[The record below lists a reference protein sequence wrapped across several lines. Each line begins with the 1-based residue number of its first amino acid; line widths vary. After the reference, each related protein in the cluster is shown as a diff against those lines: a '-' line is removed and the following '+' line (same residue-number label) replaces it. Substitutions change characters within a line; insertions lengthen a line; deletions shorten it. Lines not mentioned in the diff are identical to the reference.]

1 MLSIIQNLIYTAP
14 AVLIAICLHEFAHGF
29 VSYKL
34 GDPTPK
40 YEGRLSLNPLHHL
53 DPIGTLALIIFHFG
67 WAKPVMVNP
76 QYYKN
81 KKLGMVQVAIAGP
94 LMNFLVAFI
103 FLFFYTLFFKYSYVI
118 LNFIPTAI
126 YKYLLTLFIMTATIN
141 IGLGMFNLIP
151 VPPLDGSKVLN
162 AILPADKYFAYMKY
176 ENYGQIIILILL
188 FMGFLST
195 PLNYCVNRLMDGMLN
210 ILILIFGIG
219 I

>member
-1 MLSIIQNLIYTAP
+1 MLSTLQNLIYTVP
-14 AVLIAICLHEFAHGF
+14 AVLIAICFHEFAHGF

-40 YEGRLSLNPLHHL
+40 YEGRLSLNPLNHL
-53 DPIGTLALIIFHFG
+53 DPLGTLALILFHFG

-81 KKLGMVQVAIAGP
+81 KKLGMVEVALAGP
-94 LMNFLVAFI
+94 LMNFLIAFLSLLLYGV
-103 FLFFYTLFFKYSYVI
+103 FLKYGYYI
-118 LNFIPTAI
+118 KIPNFL
-126 YKYLLTLFIMTATIN
+126 YSYLLTFFVMTTTIN
-141 IGLGMFNLIP
+141 LGLGVFNLIP

-188 FMGFLST
+188 FTGHLT
-195 PLNYCVNRLMDGMLN
+195 RPLNYFITRLMDGMLN
-210 ILILIFGIG
+210 IVAFVLGMG
-219 I
+219 V

>member
-1 MLSIIQNLIYTAP
+1 MISTIQNLIYIVP
-14 AVLIAICLHEFAHGF
+14 AVLIAICFHEFTHGF

-40 YEGRLSLNPLHHL
+40 HEGRLSLNPLNHL
-53 DPIGTLALIIFHFG
+53 DPVGTLALIFFHFG

-81 KKLGMVQVAIAGP
+81 KKLGMVQVALAGP
-94 LMNFLVAFI
+94 LTNFLIAFLA
-103 FLFFYTLFFKYSYVI
+103 FLLYGICLKYINY
-118 LNFIPTAI
+118 TAI
-126 YKYLLTLFIMTATIN
+126 QNPIYQYLLTLLVLTARIN
-141 IGLGMFNLIP
+141 LGLGVFNLIP

-188 FMGFLST
+188 FTGFLT
-195 PLNYCVNRLMDGMLN
+195 RPLNYFITRLMDGMLN
-210 ILILIFGIG
+210 IVAIILGMG
-219 I
+219 V